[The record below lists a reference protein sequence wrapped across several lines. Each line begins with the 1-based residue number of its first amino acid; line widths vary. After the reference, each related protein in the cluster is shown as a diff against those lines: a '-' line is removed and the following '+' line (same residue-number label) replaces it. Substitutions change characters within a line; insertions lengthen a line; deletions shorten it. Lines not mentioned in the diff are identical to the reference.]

1 MQARHQVDGNSITPC
16 DAHSTAS
23 TRRHRPKERRA
34 NACFTLCILACNT
47 TSPKTAKG
55 QRRPFV
61 GFYSRMIDDWNTF
74 CLRWSDRLC
83 LSCGIV
89 TAIAAIVGITNAV
102 WLGDGFVPCAFINTR
117 LLDWEVRNC
126 SLVKAIDISASR
138 LRWPTWNDSIDLFE
152 VDCSDVDKV
161 LAARWSQLIAAVAE
175 NYNIRETGCNTS
187 ISPVPGSAVIVHI
200 DPSIV
205 LEHGICRTEETAC
218 SISKMFD
225 ENARKS
231 GLRKVVAVI
240 DPSPCTSFDCEG
252 FAAARVA
259 LNIIAQVFGAASCLL
274 TVSIAGL
281 CLLNHIHDRRAQA
294 QLEPARS
301 GVVAMERMDAR
312 INGEPRGER
321 RREQQ
326 HDVSNAS
333 PRCVRCNA
341 ADTRTLACEQCGAV
355 QLLALH
361 AQSFSFV
368 PANAGDDD
376 DDDDD
381 ADVHAEDDATGMCV
395 VCLERFTG
403 GDQCVNL
410 PCLHRYHSDCIAA
423 WLSQV
428 DSCPICKRTILES
441 LREAEL
447 LASAPVPAPKSKR
460 KRRARRNRHR
470 LHVSQAVH

>member
-1 MQARHQVDGNSITPC
+1 MPIDHSIRIKGPHGTPRNPT
-16 DAHSTAS
+16 DVPPPNIELF
-23 TRRHRPKERRA
+23 R
-34 NACFTLCILACNT
+34 
-47 TSPKTAKG
+47 
-55 QRRPFV
+55 
-61 GFYSRMIDDWNTF
+61 RMIDNWDTF
-74 CLRWSDRLC
+74 CHRWSDRLC

-89 TAIAAIVGITNAV
+89 TAIAAIVGLTNV
-102 WLGDGFVPCAFINTR
+102 IWLGDGFVPCAFINTR

-187 ISPVPGSAVIVHI
+187 TSPAPGSAVVVHI

-205 LEHGICRTEETAC
+205 HEHGICRTEETAC

-252 FAAARVA
+252 FAAARLA
-259 LNIIAQVFGAASCLL
+259 LNIIAGIFGAASCLL
-274 TVSIAGL
+274 TASIAGL
-281 CLLNHIHDRRAQA
+281 CLLDHIHDRRAQP

-301 GVVAMERMDAR
+301 MDAR
-312 INGEPRGER
+312 IKGEPRGER

-355 QLLALH
+355 QLLALR

-381 ADVHAEDDATGMCV
+381 DADDRAEDDATGTCV

-447 LASAPVPAPKSKR
+447 LASPAPPAPAPVPAPKSKR